1 VQVRKLVEP
10 WRQQE
15 KDAHYNKACEAATK
29 GRVVVDSGGTE
40 DLGDGVSGV
49 VDETL
54 AVGEI
59 EEEIP
64 EAGPAAAVVAVGA
77 QQYLFP
83 YRRS

>member
-1 VQVRKLVEP
+1 LVEP

-40 DLGDGVSGV
+40 DLGGGVSG

-54 AVGEI
+54 AVVGEI
-59 EEEIP
+59 VEEIP

-77 QQYLFP
+77 Q
-83 YRRS
+83 